1 LALLHALKRI
11 SPYASSTVLVA
22 PGICKIEKGMVRG
35 VGANIGGTVGYIVF
49 HRLVNVID
57 ERNMKTEAKGQE
69 FASLGNLKEHRLHVS
84 VEDQVL
90 ERVRAENFKEMG
102 LN

>member
-1 LALLHALKRI
+1 
-11 SPYASSTVLVA
+11 
-22 PGICKIEKGMVRG
+22 M
-35 VGANIGGTVGYIVF
+35 
-49 HRLVNVID
+49 ID

-69 FASLGNLKEHRLHVS
+69 FASLGNLKEHRLHVG